1 MKASAVGWKG
11 AWVVPVLALAWGV
24 WPVKLA
30 ALPPQ
35 TPTVTG
41 LEIVSDAGADSI
53 YTLHEQIRVEVEFSD
68 TVVVTGGPPRLTLGV
83 GTATRHAD
91 YDSGT
96 MTRKLIFAY
105 RVQPSDTD
113 TTTADGGIS
122 VPGPTIA
129 LNGGTIQA
137 VGSPTAATLTLGSHT
152 ITNDREHQVQGT
164 IEEAPKVGAMW
175 ISSSPGSDA
184 TYQAGDSIT
193 LDIRFDKPVDVT
205 PNPQLRLNIG
215 TETRQADYASGTGTT
230 TLRFGYAV
238 GPSDLDLDGISVE
251 TGMLTLN
258 GGAILIQG
266 GSENA
271 SLDLFSHPFPN
282 NPGHKVDGRAGVVGV
297 RIASSPTT
305 NVYRLGERLTIH
317 VVFSTSV
324 RVTGAPRLGLT
335 IGTQRR
341 YARYT
346 SGSGSATLAFSYT
359 VQATDRDTNG
369 FSVPSGWLILD
380 GGTISPPGATLNA
393 NLNLQG
399 HVIVNAAG
407 HRVDGSQTLNPV
419 FSASKYEFRLAE
431 NVAGPV
437 LLGRVKATDPG
448 GASVRYSL
456 ATGDKDRFA
465 VDSLIGGVN
474 YIGKGEDLEQQS
486 SNILLIVRATGRYGQ
501 ALVDVTV
508 VLTDRNEAPTFPDT
522 TYVFRLAENVRG
534 PVEVGRVEATDPD
547 GDALSYRLVT
557 GGQGLFDVHASTGAV
572 RYVGKGEDYEGTGA
586 SRWTLAVEAADTA
599 GLRAR
604 TVATVALLD
613 RNEAPTFP
621 DTTYVFELKEN
632 VRGPVVVGVVRAT
645 DPDGDVLKYRLA
657 SGNVARFLVD
667 GRTGRVF
674 YQGTGEDYDVAGPKQ
689 WSLVVEAADTAGLR
703 ATTVASVVLL
713 NENEVPTFPDTAYA
727 FELNEN
733 VSGPVAVGTLRAA
746 DPDGDMLTYSMTA
759 GDAGR
764 FDVHATS
771 GVVRYLGRGEDYE
784 AAGPKRW
791 RLTVVATDR
800 SDLTAWT
807 TVTVRLAD
815 VNEAPAFADTAYAF
829 ELIENA
835 RGPLTLGRVNATDPD
850 RGDLPRYSLASGDA
864 GRFQVNATNGVVRY
878 VGTGEDYE
886 GAGPKRWVLT
896 LEATDRGGL
905 KTRAKATVVLSNRNE
920 APVFADTAYAFDLAE
935 NARGQV
941 TVGQVRA
948 VDPDQG
954 DVPRYGLTT
963 GGGGRFEVDAVSGVV
978 RYVGKGEDYEAAGPK
993 WWTLLVEAADPT
1005 GLKGWTR
1012 VTVTLVDVNEAP
1024 EAVGSIAPKTLEA
1037 YGATVEEDL
1046 RPYFSDPEGDPL
1058 RYVAASSAPNVA
1070 LVTVS
1075 ASGRLSIV
1083 PQAVGVARATIT
1095 ATDPDGLKAEQQVQV
1110 TVETARAER
1119 SRVLTLALA
1128 AFGRSLGAETVDA
1141 IGGRLG
1147 AESSGTLGRSH
1158 LQLGGR
1164 SVGCGAFAGGRD
1176 ACDLES
1182 LLHGGGALLG
1192 LQLSHPEAGRHDP
1205 TSRSRTDQRPTLN
1218 LVSRHNLLS
1227 RSSFQLSFGG
1237 GRANPDAASSAA
1249 AAVQSAP
1256 GTYSRWTLWGQA
1268 GAGGF
1273 EGRPDSTFTQEGRTN
1288 SAYAGVD
1295 YRFPSGLLVGLAG
1308 SYSVMES
1315 DFTSGINGEGSVDAR
1330 LTSLYPYLS
1339 WTNRRGLDLWGL
1351 VGAGQGT
1358 ADLAEQVGGEFSA
1371 GIDMRMAAVGVRQ
1384 QLTGYFAVKADAF
1397 GVRIQSDS
1405 IPKMAGVVANAQRLR
1420 LAPQVG
1426 TRWPVGE
1433 SMSLRTRLELGGRFD
1448 SGDAETGVGAEAGV
1462 QFGLSHNAGLTID
1475 ARGRMLLVHEVA
1487 EFREWGASFA
1497 VRLQPGRDAGGLSF
1511 SLQPSWGNAEG
1522 GARKLWQAQAGLV
1535 PQAARHHAVPATR
1548 SPGWTPDRMTAELG
1562 YGVLL
1567 SDGGRITPFG
1577 RWSREGDAGYRLAT
1591 GARWTPLAQPA
1602 NQRSRGLRLTVDLL
1616 AEEVAAPMR
1625 QVERRL
1631 GVQGRIGF

>member
-35 TPTVTG
+35 GPTVTG
-41 LEIVSDAGADSI
+41 LSIVSDAGADST

-113 TTTADGGIS
+113 TTAADGGIS

-137 VGSPTAATLTLGSHT
+137 VGSATPATLTLGSHT

-193 LDIRFDKPVDVT
+193 VDIRFDKPVDVT
-205 PNPQLRLNIG
+205 PTPQLRLNIG
-215 TETRQADYASGTGTT
+215 TATRQADYASGTGTT

-258 GGAILIQG
+258 GGEIQIQG
-266 GSENA
+266 GTVDA

-486 SNILLIVRATGRYGQ
+486 SNILLIVRATGQYGQ

-674 YQGTGEDYDVAGPKQ
+674 YQGTGEDYDAAGPKQ

-800 SDLTAWT
+800 SDLTART

-835 RGPLTLGRVNATDPD
+835 RGPLTVGRVNATDPD

-920 APVFADTAYAFDLAE
+920 APVFADTAYAFDLEENARGQVTVGQVRAVDPDQGDVPRYGLTTGGGGRFEVDAVSGVVRYVGKGEDYEAAGPKRWTLTVVATDRSDLTARTTVTVRLADVNEAPAFADTAYAFELIENARGPLTVGRVNATDPDRGDLPRYSLASGDAGRFQVNATNGVVRYVGTGEDYEGAGPKRWVLTLEATDRGGLKTRAKATVVLSNRNEAPVFADTAYAFDLEE

-1070 LVTVS
+1070 LVTVA
-1075 ASGRLSIV
+1075 ASGRLSII

-1119 SRVLTLALA
+1119 SRALTLALA

-1192 LQLSHPEAGRHDP
+1192 LQLSHPEAGRQDP
-1205 TSRSRTDQRPTLN
+1205 RSRSRAGHRPTLD
-1218 LVSRHNLLS
+1218 LVSRDDLLS

-1249 AAVQSAP
+1249 AVAQSAP

-1295 YRFPSGLLVGLAG
+1295 YRFPSGLLLGLAG

-1315 DFTSGINGEGSVDAR
+1315 DFTSGINGEGSV
-1330 LTSLYPYLS
+1330 T
-1339 WTNRRGLDLWGL
+1339 
-1351 VGAGQGT
+1351 
-1358 ADLAEQVGGEFSA
+1358 
-1371 GIDMRMAAVGVRQ
+1371 
-1384 QLTGYFAVKADAF
+1384 
-1397 GVRIQSDS
+1397 
-1405 IPKMAGVVANAQRLR
+1405 
-1420 LAPQVG
+1420 
-1426 TRWPVGE
+1426 
-1433 SMSLRTRLELGGRFD
+1433 
-1448 SGDAETGVGAEAGV
+1448 
-1462 QFGLSHNAGLTID
+1462 
-1475 ARGRMLLVHEVA
+1475 
-1487 EFREWGASFA
+1487 
-1497 VRLQPGRDAGGLSF
+1497 
-1511 SLQPSWGNAEG
+1511 
-1522 GARKLWQAQAGLV
+1522 
-1535 PQAARHHAVPATR
+1535 PA
-1548 SPGWTPDRMTAELG
+1548 
-1562 YGVLL
+1562 
-1567 SDGGRITPFG
+1567 
-1577 RWSREGDAGYRLAT
+1577 
-1591 GARWTPLAQPA
+1591 
-1602 NQRSRGLRLTVDLL
+1602 
-1616 AEEVAAPMR
+1616 
-1625 QVERRL
+1625 
-1631 GVQGRIGF
+1631 